1 MKSNDEDL
9 DTDEAKEEEKDQL
22 NSLIA
27 YISEKANESQLVPFD
42 PEPPR
47 FYLTCMADYL
57 ANTVVGYDERN

>member
-1 MKSNDEDL
+1 MMSNDVDL
-9 DTDEAKEEEKDQL
+9 DTDEAKEEAKDGL
-22 NSLIA
+22 RSLIKK
-27 YISEKANESQLVPFD
+27 ISEKANESQLVPFD